1 MEGKKITKDFTTKA
15 WRLLSVLLVIDAI
28 LNFIISGC
36 AAIVPIEA
44 VPTSQAVTVEA
55 VPTEKP
61 TSGSCA
67 VRTGIDG
74 GTVNLRGCAG
84 TTCGAVVGILTEG
97 EAVTVIT
104 SGEYYNVATESGAAG
119 WLAEKYLYCG
129 GLK

>member
-15 WRLLSVLLVIDAI
+15 WWTVAVLLVIDII
-28 LNFIISGC
+28 LIPLTGC
-36 AAIVPIEA
+36 AAIVPIES

-61 TSGSCA
+61 TSDSCA

-104 SGEYYNVATESGAAG
+104 SGEYYNVTTESGAAG
-119 WLAEKYLYCG
+119 WLAEKYLLCG